1 MSKVY
6 SIKSTQNM
14 NMNDYNIFD
23 NYEAIN
29 NLSPTYIEIL
39 KIFKE
44 IFKHVD
50 ISKIINDK

>member
-6 SIKSTQNM
+6 SIKTTQNM
-14 NMNDYNIFD
+14 NVNDYNIFD
-23 NYEAIN
+23 NYETIN
-29 NLSPTYIEIL
+29 NLSPTYMEIL

>member
-1 MSKVY
+1 MSKGY
-6 SIKSTQNM
+6 NIKTTQNM
-14 NMNDYNIFD
+14 NLKDNNIFD

-29 NLSPTYIEIL
+29 NLSPTYMEIL